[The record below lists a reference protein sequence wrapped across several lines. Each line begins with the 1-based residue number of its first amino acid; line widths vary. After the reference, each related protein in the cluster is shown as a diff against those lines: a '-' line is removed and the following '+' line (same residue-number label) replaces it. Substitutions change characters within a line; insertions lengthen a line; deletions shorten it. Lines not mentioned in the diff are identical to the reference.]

1 VQARHRRLR
10 NAFWDSGRWR
20 SGQDKAP
27 KKLPHLV
34 ASPDLAY
41 RFIRAFLGSVHLR
54 ERRSARLCRLA
65 ASTEIDDGLYCRPA
79 TPVPHGPFSEGP
91 RVSEMPYF
99 IVVGGTGIEPVA
111 PAV

>member
-1 VQARHRRLR
+1 VQAQHRRLR
-10 NAFWDSGRWR
+10 NVFWDSGRWR
-20 SGQDKAP
+20 SGQGSPP
-27 KKLPHLV
+27 KTLPHLA

-41 RFIRAFLGSVHLR
+41 GFIRAFYGSVHLR

-65 ASTEIDDGLYCRPA
+65 ASTEIDEQLTVGL
-79 TPVPHGPFSEGP
+79 PHGPFSEGP
-91 RVSEMPYF
+91 KVSEMPYF